1 MAINVDTVYKT
12 VLLILNKEQRGYMT
26 PQEFNSIGTQVQL
39 EIFEKYFEDLN
50 QDLRVPQTDIDY
62 SDRVENLD
70 EKIAIFKTF
79 GTADYNFNL
88 AGSYFT
94 LPVADAYNTTV
105 NGILPTFY
113 RLGSVVYTDVYGR
126 QVELDRLQRNEYYN
140 IQTSPLTASTKA
152 FPTYLYENQRL
163 FVSPK
168 TIVDNIGVNYIRKPM
183 DVIWGFIVG
192 SRGQYIYNPN
202 PWVLEPSP
210 PYSTGSINFELH
222 VSEQTHVIMRILMY
236 AGVVINDPQVIQV
249 AAQQVQAEQINS
261 KS

>member
-1 MAINVDTVYKT
+1 MAISVDTVYKT

-39 EIFEKYFEDLN
+39 EIFERYFEDLN

-62 SDRVENLD
+62 SDRVDNID

-79 GTADYNFNL
+79 GSASYSAL
-88 AGSYFT
+88 PGQPKYFT
-94 LPVADAYNTTV
+94 LPVIDSYENAPV
-105 NGILPTFY
+105 FY

-140 IQTSPLTASTKA
+140 IQTSPLTASTEA
-152 FPTYLYENQRL
+152 FPTYLYENQKI

-168 TIVDNIGVNYIRKPM
+168 TITSNIEVNYVRKPL
-183 DVIWGFIVG
+183 DVIWNFSVG
-192 SRGQYIYNPN
+192 GRGQYIYTP
-202 PWVLEPSP
+202 
-210 PYSTGSINFELH
+210 TGSVNFELH
-222 VSEQTHVIMRILMY
+222 ISEQHLVITKILLY
-236 AGVVINDPQVIQV
+236 AGIVINDPQIIQI

>member
-1 MAINVDTVYKT
+1 MAISVDTVYKT

-39 EIFEKYFEDLN
+39 EIFERYFEDLN

-62 SDRVENLD
+62 SDRVDNLD

-79 GTADYNFNL
+79 GPATYVN
-88 AGSYFT
+88 GSLKYFT
-94 LPVADAYNTTV
+94 LPVIDSYENAPV
-105 NGILPTFY
+105 FY

-152 FPTYLYENQRL
+152 FPTYLYENQKI

-168 TIVDNIGVNYIRKPM
+168 TITSNIEVNYVRKPL
-183 DVIWGFIVG
+183 DVIWNFSVG
-192 SRGQYIYNPN
+192 GRGQYIFN
-202 PWVLEPSP
+202 E
-210 PYSTGSINFELH
+210 TGSVNFELH
-222 VSEQTHVIMRILMY
+222 VSEQHFVITKILLY
-236 AGVVINDPQVIQV
+236 AGIVINDPQIIQI

>member
-50 QDLRVPQTDIDY
+50 QDLRMPQTDIDY

-79 GTADYNFNL
+79 GPATYSA
-88 AGSYFT
+88 APGQPKYFT
-94 LPVADAYNTTV
+94 LPVIDSYGNAL
-105 NGILPTFY
+105 IFY

-140 IQTSPLTASTKA
+140 IQASPLTASTKA
-152 FPTYLYENQRL
+152 FPTYLYENQKL
-163 FVSPK
+163 FVSPSS
-168 TIVDNIGVNYIRKPM
+168 IISNISVNYLKKPL
-183 DVIWGFIVG
+183 DIVWGFTVG
-192 SRGQYIYNPN
+192 GRGQYIYDPT
-202 PWVLEPSP
+202 
-210 PYSTGSINFELH
+210 PYVPGIPSTGSIDFELH
-222 VSEQTHVIMRILMY
+222 ESEQTHVITRVLMY
-236 AGVVINDPQVIQV
+236 AGIVISDPQLIQI
-249 AAQQVQAEQINS
+249 AAQQVQTEQINS

>member
-50 QDLRVPQTDIDY
+50 QDLRISQTDIDY
-62 SDRVENLD
+62 ADRVENLD

-79 GTADYNFNL
+79 GNATYTVGPNTL
-88 AGSYFT
+88 TYFT
-94 LPVADAYNTTV
+94 LPFIDAYATPV
-105 NGILPTFY
+105 TFY
-113 RLGSVVYTDVYGR
+113 RLGSVVYTDTYGR

-152 FPTYLYENQRL
+152 FPTYLYENQKL
-163 FVSPK
+163 FVSPSNLEPNSI
-168 TIVDNIGVNYIRKPM
+168 TVNFVRKPL
-183 DVIWGFIVG
+183 DIIWGFVVG
-192 SRGQYIYNPN
+192 GRGQYIYDPN
-202 PWVLEPSP
+202 PYVPTVP
-210 PYSTGSINFELH
+210 PATPSTGSINFELH
-222 VSEQTHVIMRILMY
+222 ISEQTHVIMRILMY
-236 AGVVINDPQVIQV
+236 AGVIINDPQVIQV
-249 AAQQVQAEQINS
+249 AAQQVQSEQINS

>member
-1 MAINVDTVYKT
+1 MAISVDTVYKT

-39 EIFEKYFEDLN
+39 EIFERYFEDLN

-62 SDRVENLD
+62 SDRVDNID

-79 GTADYNFNL
+79 GPASYSAL
-88 AGSYFT
+88 PGQPKYFT
-94 LPVADAYNTTV
+94 LPVIDSYENAPV
-105 NGILPTFY
+105 FY

-140 IQTSPLTASTKA
+140 IQTSPLTASTEA
-152 FPTYLYENQRL
+152 FPTYLYENQKI

-168 TIVDNIGVNYIRKPM
+168 TITSNIEVNYVRKPL
-183 DVIWGFIVG
+183 DIIWNFSVG
-192 SRGQYIYNPN
+192 GRGQYIYTP
-202 PWVLEPSP
+202 
-210 PYSTGSINFELH
+210 TGSVNFELH
-222 VSEQTHVIMRILMY
+222 VSEQHLVITKILLY
-236 AGVVINDPQVIQV
+236 AGIVINDPQIIQI

>member
-1 MAINVDTVYKT
+1 MAISVDTVYKT

-39 EIFEKYFEDLN
+39 EIFERYFDDLN

-62 SDRVENLD
+62 SDRVDNLD
-70 EKIAIFKTF
+70 EKLAIFKTF
-79 GTADYNFNL
+79 GNATYEALPGQPKYFKLPIID
-88 AGSYFT
+88 SYGNA
-94 LPVADAYNTTV
+94 PV
-105 NGILPTFY
+105 FY

-152 FPTYLYENQRL
+152 FPTYLYENQKI
-163 FVSPK
+163 FVSPN
-168 TIVDNIGVNYIRKPM
+168 TITSNIEVNYIRKPL
-183 DVIWGFIVG
+183 DVVWGFTVG
-192 SRGQYIYNPN
+192 GRGQYIYDGNAYN
-202 PWVLEPSP
+202 GTTVP
-210 PYSTGSINFELH
+210 PTGSIDFELH
-222 VSEQTHVIMRILMY
+222 VSEQILVITKILLY
-236 AGVVINDPQVIQV
+236 AGIVINDPQIIQI

>member
-1 MAINVDTVYKT
+1 MAISVDTVYKT

-39 EIFEKYFEDLN
+39 EIFERYFEDLN

-62 SDRVENLD
+62 SDRVDNID

-79 GTADYNFNL
+79 GPATYVNGTL
-88 AGSYFT
+88 KYFT
-94 LPVADAYNTTV
+94 LPVIDSYENAPV
-105 NGILPTFY
+105 FY
-113 RLGSVVYTDVYGR
+113 RLGSVVYTDVYGG

-152 FPTYLYENQRL
+152 FPTYLYENQKI

-168 TIVDNIGVNYIRKPM
+168 TITSNIEVNYVRKPL
-183 DVIWGFIVG
+183 DVIWGFTVG
-192 SRGQYIYNPN
+192 GRGQYIYDGNAYN
-202 PWVLEPSP
+202 GTVVP
-210 PYSTGSINFELH
+210 PTGSIDFELH
-222 VSEQTHVIMRILMY
+222 VSEQTLVITKILLY
-236 AGVVINDPQVIQV
+236 AGIVINDPQIIQI
-249 AAQQVQAEQINS
+249 AAQQAQAEQINS

>member
-1 MAINVDTVYKT
+1 MAISVDTVYKT

-39 EIFEKYFEDLN
+39 EIFERYFEDLN

-62 SDRVENLD
+62 SDRVDNID

-79 GTADYNFNL
+79 GPAAYVNGTL
-88 AGSYFT
+88 KYFT
-94 LPVADAYNTTV
+94 LPVIDSYENAPV
-105 NGILPTFY
+105 FY

-152 FPTYLYENQRL
+152 FPTYLYENQKI

-168 TIVDNIGVNYIRKPM
+168 TITSNIEVNYVRKPL
-183 DVIWGFIVG
+183 DVIWNFSVG
-192 SRGQYIYNPN
+192 GRGQYIYTP
-202 PWVLEPSP
+202 
-210 PYSTGSINFELH
+210 TGSVNFELH
-222 VSEQTHVIMRILMY
+222 VSEQHLVITKILLY
-236 AGVVINDPQVIQV
+236 AGIVINDPQIIQI

>member
-50 QDLRVPQTDIDY
+50 QDLRIPQTDIDY

-79 GTADYNFNL
+79 GEATLATSGSLKYFNL
-88 AGSYFT
+88 PSQ
-94 LPVADAYNTTV
+94 DAYGNFV
-105 NGILPTFY
+105 LFY

-140 IQTSPLTASTKA
+140 IQTSALTASTKA
-152 FPTYLYENQRL
+152 FPTYLYENQKI
-163 FVSPK
+163 FVSPS
-168 TIVDNIGVNYIRKPM
+168 TIIDSIGVNYIRKPLN
-183 DVIWGFIVG
+183 VVWGFNVG
-192 SRGQYIYNPN
+192 GRGQYIYDANVYN
-202 PWVLEPSP
+202 GAVSP
-210 PYSTGSINFELH
+210 PTGSIDFELH
-222 VSEQTHVIMRILMY
+222 VSEQTKVITRVLLY
-236 AGVVINDPQVIQV
+236 AGVVINDPQIIQI

>member
-1 MAINVDTVYKT
+1 MAISVDTVYKT

-39 EIFEKYFEDLN
+39 EIFERYFEDLN

-62 SDRVENLD
+62 SDRVDNID

-79 GTADYNFNL
+79 GPAAYVNGTL
-88 AGSYFT
+88 KYFT
-94 LPVADAYNTTV
+94 LPVIDSYENAPV
-105 NGILPTFY
+105 FY

-140 IQTSPLTASTKA
+140 IQTSPLTASTEA
-152 FPTYLYENQRL
+152 FPTYLYENQKI

-168 TIVDNIGVNYIRKPM
+168 TITSNIEVNYVRKPL
-183 DVIWGFIVG
+183 DVIWNFSVG
-192 SRGQYIYNPN
+192 GRGQYIYTP
-202 PWVLEPSP
+202 
-210 PYSTGSINFELH
+210 TGSVNFELH
-222 VSEQTHVIMRILMY
+222 VSEQHLVITKILLY
-236 AGVVINDPQVIQV
+236 AGIVINDPQIIQI